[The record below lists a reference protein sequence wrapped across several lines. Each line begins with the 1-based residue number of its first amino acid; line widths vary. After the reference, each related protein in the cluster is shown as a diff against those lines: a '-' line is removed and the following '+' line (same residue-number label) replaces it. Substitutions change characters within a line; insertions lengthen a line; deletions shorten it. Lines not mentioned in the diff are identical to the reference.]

1 MPTLQ
6 TQQAQSLF
14 PEEKRKLSYLDRA
27 RNFKLTRNGILME
40 KENSHLD
47 IVLMM
52 FQRYERRF
60 KPEKKRNFKSIK

>member
-27 RNFKLTRNGILME
+27 RIFQLTRNGILME
-40 KENSHLD
+40 IENSHLA
-47 IVLMM
+47 IVHMNMM
-52 FQRYERRF
+52 FQCYEYRF
-60 KPEKKRNFKSIK
+60 KPEKKT